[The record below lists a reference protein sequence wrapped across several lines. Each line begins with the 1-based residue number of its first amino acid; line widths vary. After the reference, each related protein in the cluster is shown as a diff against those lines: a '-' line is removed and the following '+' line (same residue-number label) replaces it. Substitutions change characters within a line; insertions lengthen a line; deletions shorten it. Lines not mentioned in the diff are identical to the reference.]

1 MKAKYTTTKCMISI
15 IAALIM
21 SATAT
26 SGAGAQQQVSA
37 YDEILAPFYSGE
49 LVWATDEDTDE
60 PPEIRIMSRIIRTAL
75 SVVEAPELPEQIT
88 EKGEET
94 GFAYVTTLGEKYRGV
109 FDIVSGLPGPISV
122 YSGSRK
128 VSGFYMNGYGYLFT
142 IRWPIRSS
150 SLISSFYRGGSENL
164 VLQLQA
170 QNEVLEQLL
179 IERSDVLRRR
189 AETAAGAG
197 EEQREAEAEQER
209 EKEELQRQR
218 EELARQIEEWK
229 TEFENRLIEAMK
241 DVMATY
247 GHTLH
252 RAAPEESITFIF
264 EQSDEDEDNIT
275 LTVKRTEL
283 GGPAEKELALR
294 AIRVSRGSAETNPAL
309 KSQIRIMAE
318 IIDAA
323 FEYEEEEEGH
333 FLIIAGGAYFG
344 GAARTQYIPGY
355 GVIFRKNARISPISF
370 IGELATLSDPPE
382 PDEVTAEVTA
392 RARRFT
398 AAIEGATE
406 ESREKIQEHLE
417 NLKKKTATILATYGT
432 TLTELKDEEWIGIN
446 YDVGSAASLLQ
457 SGVSNFLVLA
467 RMSRVREAAH
477 QGGNAAD
484 WLLEHLVTNEKSE
497 F

>member
-1 MKAKYTTTKCMISI
+1 
-15 IAALIM
+15 
-21 SATAT
+21 
-26 SGAGAQQQVSA
+26 
-37 YDEILAPFYSGE
+37 
-49 LVWATDEDTDE
+49 
-60 PPEIRIMSRIIRTAL
+60 
-75 SVVEAPELPEQIT
+75 
-88 EKGEET
+88 
-94 GFAYVTTLGEKYRGV
+94 
-109 FDIVSGLPGPISV
+109 
-122 YSGSRK
+122 
-128 VSGFYMNGYGYLFT
+128 
-142 IRWPIRSS
+142 
-150 SLISSFYRGGSENL
+150 
-164 VLQLQA
+164 
-170 QNEVLEQLL
+170 
-179 IERSDVLRRR
+179 
-189 AETAAGAG
+189 
-197 EEQREAEAEQER
+197 
-209 EKEELQRQR
+209 
-218 EELARQIEEWK
+218 
-229 TEFENRLIEAMK
+229 
-241 DVMATY
+241 
-247 GHTLH
+247 
-252 RAAPEESITFIF
+252 
-264 EQSDEDEDNIT
+264 
-275 LTVKRTEL
+275 VKRAEL

-382 PDEVTAEVTA
+382 PDEVTAEA
-392 RARRFT
+392 RVSAEARRFT
-398 AAIEGATE
+398 AVIEGATE
-406 ESREKIQEHLE
+406 ESRGKIQEHLE
-417 NLKKKTATILATYGT
+417 NLKKKTAAILATYGT

-467 RMSRVREAAH
+467 RMSRVREAAR